1 MKIVVVM
8 SGGVDSTT
16 LLYRLK
22 HEGHEVLVMS
32 FYYGQ
37 KHGRKELGASQ
48 ATCKALDVFQR
59 IVNLDS
65 LQGLISNSA
74 LTGNIP
80 VPEGRYDAE
89 VMKLTVVPGRN
100 LMMASIALAYA
111 ENIGAEGIAMGMHK
125 GDHHIYP
132 DCRPSFVAA
141 LRVVAQHSTG
151 GRVEV
156 LTPYLRFSKAEI
168 VKDGIRLKVDY
179 SKTWSCYVGGEV
191 PCEKCGTC
199 VERAEAFAANGIEDP
214 LLQQRR

>member
-22 HEGHEVLVMS
+22 HEGHEVLAMS

-48 ATCKALDVFQR
+48 DTCKSLGVFQR

-179 SKTWSCYVGGEV
+179 SKTWSCYVGGAVSYTHLRAHETV
-191 PCEKCGTC
+191 LDLVCRLLLEKKK
-199 VERAEAFAANGIEDP
+199 NK
-214 LLQQRR
+214 